1 MKSSAQGAEPR
12 DEQLGFVPWNWDL
25 PSPVCTGFGAFLSVT
40 LWIVLLRDKLGSWC
54 PPGCPL
60 TQLLVSNNGGR
71 EVTQLSKPA
80 PSCQVLPPQ
89 WVGPTEQRKCWGQHC
104 WCPWVPTAGSSWHCA
119 CPRTFPGC
127 PGGSTHPC
135 SHPIPFAAPFVADSL
150 KEGQLHKHLCR
161 P

>member
-12 DEQLGFVPWNWDL
+12 DEQLGFVPWNWHL

-80 PSCQVLPPQ
+80 PSVRFCHHS
-89 WVGPTEQRKCWGQHC
+89 G
-104 WCPWVPTAGSSWHCA
+104 WVPQSRGNAGDSTAGA
-119 CPRTFPGC
+119 RGC
-127 PGGSTHPC
+127 PQQGAPGTVLVPELSLGAQEDPHIPAPTQ
-135 SHPIPFAAPFVADSL
+135 SHL
-150 KEGQLHKHLCR
+150 QLPL
-161 P
+161 